1 MAQLP
6 YPARIAA
13 ALALAGGLVAVP
25 AGAATISETGFAG
38 GDFGDAWNAPSVIG
52 NGFDLV
58 QGSGAGNDFD
68 ILAFTGMAPGAQT
81 VTLDFTAPSGI
92 DWSYAAGG
100 SVLYSTQPF
109 QWAWDGTTAGAFSL
123 GYATPAQSLT
133 LDLGPGFGGALYLG
147 LYFTYG
153 QNIGYTISLPGNAAP
168 PPAVPLPA
176 SAWLL
181 GAALAGGGA
190 ALRRAGARRAG

>member
-1 MAQLP
+1 MNTP
-6 YPARIAA
+6 RIPFRTAAA
-13 ALALAGGLVAVP
+13 ALLVAGGTAVSP
-25 AGAATISETGFAG
+25 AAAATISEPGQPG
-38 GDFGDAWNAPSVIG
+38 GDFGNAWNAPTVIG

-58 QGSGAGNDFD
+58 QGTGGANNHD
-68 ILAFTGMAPGAQT
+68 ILAFTGLAPGAQT
-81 VTLDFTAPSGI
+81 VTLDFAAPAGI

-109 QWAWDGTTAGAFSL
+109 QWAWDGASAGNVSI
-123 GYATPAQSLT
+123 GYANPAQSLS
-133 LDLGPGFGGALYLG
+133 LALGPSFGGTLYLG

-153 QNIGYTISLPGNAAP
+153 QNLGYTISLPGNAAP

-181 GAALAGGGA
+181 GAALAAGA
-190 ALRRAGARRAG
+190 AARRARRRTG